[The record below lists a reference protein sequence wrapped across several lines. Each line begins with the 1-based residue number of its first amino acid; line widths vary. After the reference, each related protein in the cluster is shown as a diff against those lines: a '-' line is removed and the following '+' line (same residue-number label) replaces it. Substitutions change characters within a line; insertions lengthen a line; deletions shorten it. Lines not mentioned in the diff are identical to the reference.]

1 MLIVW
6 IRKKK
11 TNEGNILVNNDK
23 ESQQKH
29 NESMKSFHLSHAE
42 INEAGSNDITTAD
55 GNILAP
61 VYQVKLRKYT
71 QN

>member
-11 TNEGNILVNNDK
+11 TSEGNILFRNDK

-29 NESMKSFHLSHAE
+29 NESMKSFHLTHAE
-42 INEAGSNDITTAD
+42 INEASSNDIITTD
-55 GNILAP
+55 GNVLAP
-61 VYQVKLRKYT
+61 VYQVKLRKHT